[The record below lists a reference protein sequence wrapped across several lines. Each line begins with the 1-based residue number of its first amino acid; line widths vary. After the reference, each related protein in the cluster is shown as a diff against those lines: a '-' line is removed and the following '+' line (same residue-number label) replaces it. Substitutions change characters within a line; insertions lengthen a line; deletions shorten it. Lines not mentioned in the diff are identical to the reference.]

1 MAIIVQ
7 IDSVDHTDDVD
18 RPPGCE
24 SFRVTMALGSTWE
37 CSLATADNN
46 STIAAYRPALDDNL
60 AILTAP
66 TTAGFFG
73 RISNVRDAPKAGT
86 GTGTRTEVS
95 ARAFAS
101 RVDQIV
107 VNETFAAGETFE
119 DVVTTLHTNYL
130 NGLGIT
136 LDTLATGP
144 TLEAQVYVDV
154 TLRQVLNHISS
165 ITGYIWRI
173 IPLYSTFGQLQFFA
187 PGTKTASYSLTA
199 ANALSV
205 GPITWEQSR
214 EQYFNTVTVRYGT
227 ATVVNKTDTFTGTAA
242 AGEVN
247 FPLTYPA
254 LLNAGGEV
262 ISQGYVT
269 EAGAFL
275 PINGAVWT
283 FDAANNRI
291 VRASDLGT
299 GTVATF
305 NYSVQFPQ
313 TVTVSDSSEIT
324 AHGTY
329 AIVIDEPDI
338 FDLDAATEAATGY
351 LRRGIVAPMRVSI
364 TTRQQALVFPGDT
377 ITLTFANRGISGD
390 HLITAVEYTDIALDQ
405 SLEYRLTCVSGDEPN
420 TLWRDLVR
428 ESLTGGGGASSGF
441 VSGGVIP
448 NTSGRFDE
456 DVVAHAGTAD
466 EEVIVGVVPVSGSY
480 LGGPG
485 IVINRN
491 PDTAGGSGSWAIISD
506 QVSGDKGLLF
516 QDRGQTAV
524 GTHTIT
530 MIPLGTNTYAF
541 RPATGVSWTLGGS
554 TNLFAALYTS
564 AQYLQGPEFR
574 YGAGVISPSQITAD
588 QNNYNPTSLATAR
601 VLRLSTDASRTITGI
616 AAGSAGQT
624 MLVVNG
630 GSFPLVLAH
639 NSGSSSAANRIICPN
654 EQLCTLH
661 AGDSVEL
668 WYDSAVSLWRV
679 MAAVAPSGPIRP
691 AFSAGD
697 FTASAGS
704 WTVDSGDV
712 GDYSYILTD
721 KMMTVWFSI
730 ITTDVSSA
738 GAILRIAVPGG
749 FTIASGVNCQNLIR
763 VSDAGA
769 AAAAGV
775 CYAQGGV
782 AYLQLYAD
790 LASTGFASTTGD
802 NTSVI
807 GQISFPIA

>member
-46 STIAAYRPALDDNL
+46 STIAAYRAALDDNL

-73 RISNVRDAPKAGT
+73 RISSVRDAPKAGT
-86 GTGTRTEVS
+86 GTGTRTEVT

-144 TLEAQVYVDV
+144 TLEAQTYVDV

-187 PGTKTASYSLTA
+187 PGTKTAPYSLTA

-242 AGEVN
+242 GGEVN
-247 FPLTYPA
+247 FDLTYPA

-275 PINGAVWT
+275 PVNGAVWT

-291 VRASDLGT
+291 VRVSDLGT

-313 TVTVSDSSEIT
+313 TVTVSDSGEI
-324 AHGTY
+324 ASHGTY

-338 FDLDAATEAATGY
+338 FDLDAATEAAAGY

-466 EEVIVGVVPVSGSY
+466 EEVIMGLVPAEGSY
-480 LGGPG
+480 GGGPG
-485 IVINRN
+485 ILINRN
-491 PDTAGGSGSWAIISD
+491 PDTGGGSGSWAVISD
-506 QVSGDKGLLF
+506 QASGDKALWF
-516 QDRGQTAV
+516 QDRAVSAV
-524 GTHTIT
+524 GAHTFRVVAIASNDYVLHPASGVT
-530 MIPLGTNTYAF
+530 FRLGQ
-541 RPATGVSWTLGGS
+541 
-554 TNLFAALYTS
+554 AANRIASVDTTVLS
-564 AQYLQGPEFR
+564 LAGLEF
-574 YGAGVISPSQITAD
+574 YIGAAIISPAQITAT
-588 QNNYNPTSLATAR
+588 QNNYNPTGLGTAR
-601 VLRLSTDASRTITGI
+601 ILRLTSDTSRDITGI
-616 AAGSAGQT
+616 AAAG
-624 MLVVNG
+624 NG
-630 GSFPLVLAH
+630 GQVITLINVAAQDIVLKYL
-639 NSGSSSAANRIICPN
+639 NGGSSSANQIVTPG
-654 EQLCTLH
+654 
-661 AGDSVEL
+661 AGDL
-668 WYDSAVSLWRV
+668 TLGAGDAATLFYDITSSLWRTL
-679 MAAVAPSGPIRP
+679 G
-691 AFSAGD
+691 
-697 FTASAGS
+697 
-704 WTVDSGDV
+704 
-712 GDYSYILTD
+712 Y
-721 KMMTVWFSI
+721 
-730 ITTDVSSA
+730 
-738 GAILRIAVPGG
+738 
-749 FTIASGVNCQNLIR
+749 
-763 VSDAGA
+763 
-769 AAAAGV
+769 
-775 CYAQGGV
+775 
-782 AYLQLYAD
+782 
-790 LASTGFASTTGD
+790 
-802 NTSVI
+802 
-807 GQISFPIA
+807 

>member
-46 STIAAYRPALDDNL
+46 STIAAYRAALDDNL

-73 RISNVRDAPKAGT
+73 RISSVRDAPKAGT
-86 GTGTRTEVS
+86 GTGTRTEVT

-144 TLEAQVYVDV
+144 TLEAQTYVDV

-187 PGTKTASYSLTA
+187 PGTKTAPYSLTA

-242 AGEVN
+242 GGEVN
-247 FPLTYPA
+247 FDLTYPA

-291 VRASDLGT
+291 VRVSDLGT

-313 TVTVSDSSEIT
+313 TVTVSDSGEI
-324 AHGTY
+324 ASHGTY

-338 FDLDAATEAATGY
+338 FDLDAATEAAAGY

-466 EEVIVGVVPVSGSY
+466 EEVIMGLVPAEGSY
-480 LGGPG
+480 GGGPG
-485 IVINRN
+485 ILINRN
-491 PDTAGGSGSWAIISD
+491 PDTGGGSGSWAVISD
-506 QVSGDKGLLF
+506 QASGDKALWF
-516 QDRGQTAV
+516 QDRAVSAV
-524 GTHTIT
+524 GAHTFRVVAIASNDYVLHPASGVT
-530 MIPLGTNTYAF
+530 FRLGQ
-541 RPATGVSWTLGGS
+541 
-554 TNLFAALYTS
+554 AANRIASVDTTVLS
-564 AQYLQGPEFR
+564 LAGLEF
-574 YGAGVISPSQITAD
+574 YIGAAIISPAQITAT
-588 QNNYNPTSLATAR
+588 QNNYNPTGLGTAR
-601 VLRLSTDASRTITGI
+601 ILRLTSDTSRDITGI
-616 AAGSAGQT
+616 AAAG
-624 MLVVNG
+624 NG
-630 GSFPLVLAH
+630 GQVITLINVAAQDIVLKYL
-639 NSGSSSAANRIICPN
+639 NGGSSSANQIVTPG
-654 EQLCTLH
+654 
-661 AGDSVEL
+661 AGDL
-668 WYDSAVSLWRV
+668 TLGAGDAATLFYDITSSLWRTL
-679 MAAVAPSGPIRP
+679 G
-691 AFSAGD
+691 
-697 FTASAGS
+697 
-704 WTVDSGDV
+704 
-712 GDYSYILTD
+712 Y
-721 KMMTVWFSI
+721 
-730 ITTDVSSA
+730 
-738 GAILRIAVPGG
+738 
-749 FTIASGVNCQNLIR
+749 
-763 VSDAGA
+763 
-769 AAAAGV
+769 
-775 CYAQGGV
+775 
-782 AYLQLYAD
+782 
-790 LASTGFASTTGD
+790 
-802 NTSVI
+802 
-807 GQISFPIA
+807 

>member
-46 STIAAYRPALDDNL
+46 STIAAYRAALDDNL

-73 RISNVRDAPKAGT
+73 RISSVRDAPKAGT
-86 GTGTRTEVS
+86 GTGTRTEVT

-144 TLEAQVYVDV
+144 TLEAQTYVDV

-187 PGTKTASYSLTA
+187 PGTKTAPYSLTA

-242 AGEVN
+242 GGEVN
-247 FPLTYPA
+247 FDLTYPA

-275 PINGAVWT
+275 PVNGAVWT

-291 VRASDLGT
+291 VRVSDLGT

-313 TVTVSDSSEIT
+313 TVTVSDSGEI
-324 AHGTY
+324 ASHGTY

-338 FDLDAATEAATGY
+338 FDLDAATEAAAGY

-466 EEVIVGVVPVSGSY
+466 EEVIMG
-480 LGGPG
+480 
-485 IVINRN
+485 
-491 PDTAGGSGSWAIISD
+491 GGSGSWAVISD
-506 QVSGDKGLLF
+506 QASGDKALWF
-516 QDRGQTAV
+516 QDRAVSAV
-524 GTHTIT
+524 GAHTFRVVAIASNDYVLHPASGVT
-530 MIPLGTNTYAF
+530 FRLGQ
-541 RPATGVSWTLGGS
+541 
-554 TNLFAALYTS
+554 AANRIASVDTTVLS
-564 AQYLQGPEFR
+564 LAGLEF
-574 YGAGVISPSQITAD
+574 YIGAAIISPAQITAT
-588 QNNYNPTSLATAR
+588 QNNYNPTGLGTAR
-601 VLRLSTDASRTITGI
+601 ILRLTSDTSRDITGI
-616 AAGSAGQT
+616 AAAG
-624 MLVVNG
+624 NG
-630 GSFPLVLAH
+630 GQVITLINVAAQDIVLKYL
-639 NSGSSSAANRIICPN
+639 NGGSSSANQIVTPG
-654 EQLCTLH
+654 
-661 AGDSVEL
+661 AGDL
-668 WYDSAVSLWRV
+668 TLGAGDAATLFYDITSSLWRTL
-679 MAAVAPSGPIRP
+679 G
-691 AFSAGD
+691 
-697 FTASAGS
+697 
-704 WTVDSGDV
+704 
-712 GDYSYILTD
+712 Y
-721 KMMTVWFSI
+721 
-730 ITTDVSSA
+730 
-738 GAILRIAVPGG
+738 
-749 FTIASGVNCQNLIR
+749 
-763 VSDAGA
+763 
-769 AAAAGV
+769 
-775 CYAQGGV
+775 
-782 AYLQLYAD
+782 
-790 LASTGFASTTGD
+790 
-802 NTSVI
+802 
-807 GQISFPIA
+807 

>member
-46 STIAAYRPALDDNL
+46 STIAAYRAALDDNL

-73 RISNVRDAPKAGT
+73 RISSVRDAPKAGT
-86 GTGTRTEVS
+86 GTGTRTEVT

-144 TLEAQVYVDV
+144 TLEAQTYVDV

-187 PGTKTASYSLTA
+187 PGTKTAPYSLTA

-242 AGEVN
+242 GGEVN
-247 FPLTYPA
+247 FDLTYPA

-275 PINGAVWT
+275 PVNGAVWT

-291 VRASDLGT
+291 VRVSDLGT

-313 TVTVSDSSEIT
+313 TVTVSDSGEI
-324 AHGTY
+324 ASHGTY

-338 FDLDAATEAATGY
+338 FDLDAATEAAAGY

-466 EEVIVGVVPVSGSY
+466 EEVIMGLVPAEGSY
-480 LGGPG
+480 GGGPG
-485 IVINRN
+485 ILINRN
-491 PDTAGGSGSWAIISD
+491 PDTGGGSGSWAVISD
-506 QVSGDKGLLF
+506 QASGDKALWF
-516 QDRGQTAV
+516 QDRAVSAV
-524 GTHTIT
+524 GAHTFRVVAIASNDYVLHPASGVT
-530 MIPLGTNTYAF
+530 FRLGQ
-541 RPATGVSWTLGGS
+541 
-554 TNLFAALYTS
+554 AANRIASVDTTVLS
-564 AQYLQGPEFR
+564 LAGLEF
-574 YGAGVISPSQITAD
+574 YITAT
-588 QNNYNPTSLATAR
+588 QNNYNPTGLGTAR
-601 VLRLSTDASRTITGI
+601 ILRLTSDTSRDITGI
-616 AAGSAGQT
+616 AAAG
-624 MLVVNG
+624 NG
-630 GSFPLVLAH
+630 GQVITLINVAAQDIVLKYL
-639 NSGSSSAANRIICPN
+639 NGGSSSANQIVTPG
-654 EQLCTLH
+654 
-661 AGDSVEL
+661 AGDL
-668 WYDSAVSLWRV
+668 TLGAGDAATLFYDITSSLWRTL
-679 MAAVAPSGPIRP
+679 G
-691 AFSAGD
+691 
-697 FTASAGS
+697 
-704 WTVDSGDV
+704 
-712 GDYSYILTD
+712 Y
-721 KMMTVWFSI
+721 
-730 ITTDVSSA
+730 
-738 GAILRIAVPGG
+738 
-749 FTIASGVNCQNLIR
+749 
-763 VSDAGA
+763 
-769 AAAAGV
+769 
-775 CYAQGGV
+775 
-782 AYLQLYAD
+782 
-790 LASTGFASTTGD
+790 
-802 NTSVI
+802 
-807 GQISFPIA
+807 

>member
-46 STIAAYRPALDDNL
+46 STIAAYRAALDDNL

-73 RISNVRDAPKAGT
+73 RISSVRDAPKAGT
-86 GTGTRTEVS
+86 GTGTRTEVT

-144 TLEAQVYVDV
+144 TLEAQTYVDV

-173 IPLYSTFGQLQFFA
+173 IPLYGTFGQLQFFA

-390 HLITAVEYTDIALDQ
+390 HLITAVEYADIALDQ

-466 EEVIVGVVPVSGSY
+466 EEVIMGLVPASGSY

-485 IVINRN
+485 FVINRN
-491 PDTAGGSGSWAIISD
+491 PDTGGGSGSWAIISD
-506 QVSGDKGLLF
+506 QASGDKGLLF

-524 GTHTIT
+524 GAHTIT
-530 MIPLGTNTYAF
+530 MIPTGTNTYAF
-541 RPATGVSWTLGGS
+541 RPVTGVSWTLGGS
-554 TNLFAALYTS
+554 SNLWAAVYTS
-564 AQYLQGPEFR
+564 AQYLQGPEFL
-574 YGAGVISPSQITAD
+574 YGSGIISPAQITGD
-588 QNNYNPTSLATAR
+588 QNNYNPTGLATAR
-601 VLRLSTDASRTITGI
+601 VLRLSSDASRTITGI
-616 AAGSAGQT
+616 TAGASGKII
-624 MLVVNG
+624 LICNG
-630 GSFPLVLAH
+630 GGQDIVLAH
-639 NSGSSSAANRIICPN
+639 SSGSSTISNIIICPGATA
-654 EQLCTLH
+654 LTLH
-661 AGDSVEL
+661 TGDSVQL
-668 WYDSAVSLWRV
+668 WYDITSAVWRV
-679 MAAVAPSGPIRP
+679 
-691 AFSAGD
+691 
-697 FTASAGS
+697 
-704 WTVDSGDV
+704 V
-712 GDYSYILTD
+712 GY
-721 KMMTVWFSI
+721 
-730 ITTDVSSA
+730 
-738 GAILRIAVPGG
+738 
-749 FTIASGVNCQNLIR
+749 
-763 VSDAGA
+763 
-769 AAAAGV
+769 
-775 CYAQGGV
+775 
-782 AYLQLYAD
+782 
-790 LASTGFASTTGD
+790 
-802 NTSVI
+802 
-807 GQISFPIA
+807 

>member
-46 STIAAYRPALDDNL
+46 STIAAYRAALDDNL

-73 RISNVRDAPKAGT
+73 RISSVRDAPKAGT
-86 GTGTRTEVS
+86 GTGTRTEVT

-119 DVVTTLHTNYL
+119 DVVTELHTNYL

-144 TLEAQVYVDV
+144 TLEAQTYVDV

-187 PGTKTASYSLTA
+187 PGTKTAPYSLTA
-199 ANALSV
+199 ANGYSV

-242 AGEVN
+242 GGEVN
-247 FPLTYPA
+247 FDLTYPA

-275 PINGAVWT
+275 PVNGAVWT

-291 VRASDLGT
+291 VRVSDLGT

-313 TVTVSDSSEIT
+313 TVTVSDSGEI
-324 AHGTY
+324 ASHGTY

-338 FDLDAATEAATGY
+338 FDLDAATEAAAGY

-466 EEVIVGVVPVSGSY
+466 EEVIVGLVPAEGSY
-480 LGGPG
+480 GGGPG
-485 IVINRN
+485 ILINRN
-491 PDTAGGSGSWAIISD
+491 PDTGGGSGSWSVISDQASGDKALWFQDRAVSAVGAHTFRVVAIASNDYVLHPASGVTFRLGQAANRIASVDTTVLSLAGLEFYIGGAIIS
-506 QVSGDKGLLF
+506 
-516 QDRGQTAV
+516 
-524 GTHTIT
+524 
-530 MIPLGTNTYAF
+530 
-541 RPATGVSWTLGGS
+541 PA
-554 TNLFAALYTS
+554 
-564 AQYLQGPEFR
+564 
-574 YGAGVISPSQITAD
+574 QITAT
-588 QNNYNPTSLATAR
+588 QNNYNPTGLGTAR
-601 VLRLSTDASRTITGI
+601 ILRLTSDASRDITGI
-616 AAGSAGQT
+616 AAAG
-624 MLVVNG
+624 NG
-630 GSFPLVLAH
+630 GQVITIINVAAQDIVLKYL
-639 NSGSSSAANRIICPN
+639 NGGSSSANQIVTPG
-654 EQLCTLH
+654 
-661 AGDSVEL
+661 AGDL
-668 WYDSAVSLWRV
+668 TLGAGDAATLFYDITSSLWRTL
-679 MAAVAPSGPIRP
+679 G
-691 AFSAGD
+691 
-697 FTASAGS
+697 
-704 WTVDSGDV
+704 
-712 GDYSYILTD
+712 Y
-721 KMMTVWFSI
+721 
-730 ITTDVSSA
+730 
-738 GAILRIAVPGG
+738 
-749 FTIASGVNCQNLIR
+749 
-763 VSDAGA
+763 
-769 AAAAGV
+769 
-775 CYAQGGV
+775 
-782 AYLQLYAD
+782 
-790 LASTGFASTTGD
+790 
-802 NTSVI
+802 
-807 GQISFPIA
+807 